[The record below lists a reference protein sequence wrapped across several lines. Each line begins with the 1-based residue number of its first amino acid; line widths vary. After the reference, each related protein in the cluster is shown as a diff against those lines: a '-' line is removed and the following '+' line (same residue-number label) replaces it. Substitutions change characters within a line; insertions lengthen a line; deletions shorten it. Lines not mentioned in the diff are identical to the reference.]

1 MSADRMSIIGNHQ
14 GMGMRNF
21 YLTDIDRVKLVAM
34 LWAVAGLVV
43 LSFAS
48 WTSKTLEISFLKALE
63 LNIQV
68 LSGVVCLVS
77 FFVFCYENWD
87 MVLQIVAPACIF
99 LSFLGVWK
107 GFYFETQTH
116 LGFLDSSLVQWLG
129 SYWALGLLV
138 SALASVYAFLVYRW
152 YNKR

>member
-48 WTSKTLEISFLKALE
+48 WTSKTLEISFWAALQ
-63 LNIQV
+63 LDMQV
-68 LSGVVCLVS
+68 VLGAVCLVS
-77 FFVFCYENWD
+77 F
-87 MVLQIVAPACIF
+87 L
-99 LSFLGVWK
+99 
-107 GFYFETQTH
+107 YFFMRT
-116 LGFLDSSLVQWLG
+116 GIWFG
-129 SYWALGLLV
+129 
-138 SALASVYAFLVYRW
+138 R
-152 YNKR
+152 